1 MKGPIQIL
9 LLFGTAALLQAGCPT
24 IPPMAD
30 FNTERYAGTW
40 YETERFDNP
49 FEWYT
54 RCVSD
59 TYISRGDGSYTVL
72 YNRIGTW
79 TGSNR
84 TTEGALDIVDD
95 THPGYFIASFS
106 GWIPSGDYYI
116 IDTDYDDYSIVYSCS
131 DMFGITQIELA
142 WIMSRERKSLTG
154 RERSGLY
161 RKLRRLGIDTSQFI
175 VSDQTGCDA

>member
-1 MKGPIQIL
+1 MTSSLQVL
-9 LLFGTAALLQAGCPT
+9 LLLGTASLIQAGCPT
-24 IPPMAD
+24 IPPMTD
-30 FNTERYAGTW
+30 FDHDRYLGTW

-79 TGSNR
+79 TGTNR
-84 TTEGALDIVDD
+84 TTEGALDLV
-95 THPGYFIASFS
+95 TGSPGRFRASFA
-106 GWIPSGDYYI
+106 GWLPSGNYEI

-142 WIMSRERKSLTG
+142 WIMSRERKSLS
-154 RERSGLY
+154 RRQRSELY
-161 RKLRRLGIDTSQFI
+161 RRLTSLGIDTSRFI
-175 VSDQTGCDA
+175 VSDQSRCDA